1 MKTSVIIPV
10 KSFHKSKTRLHLSEE
25 KTSELCKLLLREVI
39 KTVSESKLI
48 DKIVVVSNE
57 DEISDIVEEYDC
69 KKIPDINE
77 KSVNDA
83 VELAELYL
91 VENEFTHSIVLPL
104 DVPFF
109 SSEDIEKLLNFS
121 EEKSVII
128 VPSRHFDGT
137 NALLRT
143 PIDSMKPRYDEGSYN
158 FQVESAKNF
167 DVKICVGLI
176 YRLMLDIDSIE
187 DLEFV
192 IKQNIKPEF
201 CNKIRE
207 IIKDYSWMIGFF
219 EFL

>member
-10 KSFHKSKTRLHLSEE
+10 KSFEKSKTRLELSEK
-25 KTSELCKLLLREVI
+25 KTIELCRLLLREVI
-39 KTVSESKLI
+39 KTVSESGLI
-48 DKIVVVSNE
+48 DEIIVISNE
-57 DEISDIVEEYDC
+57 DQISDIIGEYNC
-69 KKIPDINE
+69 KKILDVNE

-83 VELAELYL
+83 VGLAESYL
-91 VENEFTHSIVLPL
+91 IENEFTHSIVLPL

-109 SSEDIEKLLNFS
+109 YSEDIEKLLEFS

-143 PIDSMKPRYDEGSYN
+143 PIDSMKPRYDEGSYS
-158 FQVESAKNF
+158 FQLDSAKNS

-176 YRLMLDIDSIE
+176 YRLMLDIDSTE

-192 IKQNIKPEF
+192 IKQKIKPEF
-201 CNKIRE
+201 CNKIRG
-207 IIKDYSWMIGFF
+207 IIQ
-219 EFL
+219 

>member
-10 KSFHKSKTRLHLSEE
+10 KSFQKSKTRLELSEK
-25 KTSELCKLLLREVI
+25 KTIELFRLLLREVI
-39 KTVSESKLI
+39 KTVSESGLI
-48 DKIVVVSNE
+48 DEIIVISNE
-57 DEISDIVEEYDC
+57 DQISDIIDEYNC
-69 KKIPDINE
+69 KKILDVNE

-83 VELAELYL
+83 VGLAESYL
-91 VENEFTHSIVLPL
+91 IENEFTHSIVLPL

-109 SSEDIEKLLNFS
+109 YSEDIEKLLEFS

-143 PIDSMKPRYDEGSYN
+143 PIDSMKPRYDEGSYS
-158 FQVESAKNF
+158 FQLDSAKNS

-176 YRLMLDIDSIE
+176 YRLMLDIDSTE

-192 IKQNIKPEF
+192 IKQKIKPEF
-201 CNKIRE
+201 CNKIRG
-207 IIKDYSWMIGFF
+207 IIQ
-219 EFL
+219 